1 MSVLIQSQSGK
12 YESSAF
18 ILIAFG
24 FEILL
29 CFFPIECIIVDTN
42 CKQSIQYRRISR
54 EASPAE
60 ATADEKGTQVY
71 ILNTRSR
78 SSPENNESVQAVGQ
92 YRVGHVFDN

>member
-1 MSVLIQSQSGK
+1 MHHCRHFTASNPYI
-12 YESSAF
+12 
-18 ILIAFG
+18 
-24 FEILL
+24 
-29 CFFPIECIIVDTN
+29 
-42 CKQSIQYRRISR
+42 YRRISR